1 MTPKALKVH
10 LKHIKA
16 LKINSFVASIP
27 SMFHNGMGV
36 MINRSPEFFKRES
49 LCRQS
54 STTGLGIESY

>member
-27 SMFHNGMGV
+27 PHNGM
-36 MINRSPEFFKRES
+36 KK
-49 LCRQS
+49 
-54 STTGLGIESY
+54 

>member
-27 SMFHNGMGV
+27 PIKAYVS
-36 MINRSPEFFKRES
+36 
-49 LCRQS
+49 
-54 STTGLGIESY
+54 